1 MRTLCAESSEA
12 PLFYTLHASEQG
24 AKKRTPLLLLNFF
37 ERSNP
42 NDQAFTDSHRAVN
55 GDCRL
60 RFEIWGPIYPVPTVS
75 DERPAVPSEDQVLD
89 DLEDAVGQIRGA
101 TVESEVISV
110 DSRIYIVLVE
120 KDSELP
126 VLYKVT
132 YYLLDGE
139 WVWCP
144 RSHRDV
150 KITESTDLG
159 TSINLPTYGV

>member
-1 MRTLCAESSEA
+1 MIK
-12 PLFYTLHASEQG
+12 H
-24 AKKRTPLLLLNFF
+24 LLIAIVL
-37 ERSNP
+37 SMVIVGC
-42 NDQAFTDSHRAVN
+42 DSRY
-55 GDCRL
+55 G
-60 RFEIWGPIYPVPTVS
+60 GPIYPVPTVS

-139 WVWCP
+139 WVCVP
-144 RSHRDV
+144 EA
-150 KITESTDLG
+150 IEM
-159 TSINLPTYGV
+159 